1 MVGVD
6 CPVRV
11 SCDVQDDNGK
21 VGITETRQSCI
32 SATSQRTVV
41 SSAVARVSAV
51 AEATKHN
58 LTCQQWNLTR
68 GAEGD
73 GEIRN
78 VFLAFMRVYVC
89 GISPVKKHNSDV

>member
-21 VGITETRQSCI
+21 VCITETRQSCI

-68 GAEGD
+68 GAEGMVKL
-73 GEIRN
+73 GMCFWR
-78 VFLAFMRVYVC
+78 LCVC
-89 GISPVKKHNSDV
+89 MCVEYRR